1 MSINLADVMK
11 QMYDTAQEV
20 RSGRLEASEAQAV
33 ANLGARQIEIARVAL
48 DYMKTLNDPQVLV
61 KNGDVFVGTPTPRIS
76 KDK

>member
-20 RSGRLEASEAQAV
+20 RNGRLEASDAQAI
-33 ANLGARQIEIARVAL
+33 AALGSRQIEIARVAL
-48 DYMKTLNDPQVLV
+48 DYMKLLNDPQVTI
-61 KNGDVFVGTPTPRIS
+61 KNGDVFVGTPTPQIS

>member
-48 DYMKTLNDPQVLV
+48 DYMKTLNDPQVMTN
-61 KNGDVFVGTPTPRIS
+61 NGDVFVGAPTPQIS

>member
-20 RSGRLEASEAQAV
+20 RNGRLEASEAQAV
-33 ANLGARQIEIARVAL
+33 ANLGARQIEIARTAL
-48 DYMKTLNDPQVLV
+48 EYMRLLNNPVV
-61 KNGDVFVGTPTPRIS
+61 TEKNGDVFIGTPTPMIG

>member
-61 KNGDVFVGTPTPRIS
+61 KNGDVFVGTPTPQIS
-76 KDK
+76 RDR

>member
-20 RSGRLEASEAQAV
+20 RSGKLEPNEGQAI
-33 ANLGARQIEIARVAL
+33 AALGSRQIEIARVAL
-48 DYMKTLNDPQVLV
+48 DYMKLLNDPEVTT
-61 KNGDVFVGTPTPRIS
+61 KSGDVFVGTPAPQIS